1 MGNNST
7 SSQRIYIEDSKK
19 ERFPF
24 DIDFAESI
32 KTIKD
37 IIYTQKGIPQS
48 CQILYYNGIR
58 MEENYT
64 LNYYKIKSNSIIQLK
79 ISSFDKSKSFIETK
93 EEKSI
98 CIFIKPLNLSQ
109 ISINVKPSTK
119 IEDIKKIAKE
129 KLGIPVEKQNLLYE
143 LKTLEN
149 QKSLREYNILNN
161 SILHLLTKKEN
172 INKENKKIYIR
183 TLDGK
188 YFFINISPLNTIK
201 DIKNKIN
208 GSKGIPVEEQ
218 KLFFQ
223 GKVLEDIKTIE
234 QYNILPESTLHLTI
248 KSETLKNNQTNNKKV
263 NLNEDISI
271 KFINKKI
278 IFIQTLNEV
287 FNIDV
292 KESDTIKSVKDKI
305 KNLKNYNQDQQ
316 ILINNGMELEN
327 DKTLKDYKI
336 YDREIII
343 LCLNNIDIL
352 QPKSNDHMSIII
364 DINLEKKNDFLIL
377 EISNKDT
384 IKDIKKRIKEK
395 TGIQTVDQ
403 KLKFNK
409 IILENKQTIN
419 EVGIKHK
426 SILYLT
432 EYSEIEKVIFQS
444 NETIASLEDQLKVEK
459 EKNQKLN
466 EKINNL
472 EKLLKE
478 KEKIINEETLNKEKD
493 FIEKKETSKNLS
505 IQGEINN
512 TEEIVKLLGQLREKE
527 EEIKSLKSSI
537 PFDIKKGEKIMS
549 VILASK
555 NEDIYYSFICKN
567 TDKFSKLENIFYD
580 EYPEFTE
587 SENRFFL
594 KGKKINKYKTL
605 EENKV
610 NNNDIIMINN

>member
-1 MGNNST
+1 
-7 SSQRIYIEDSKK
+7 
-19 ERFPF
+19 
-24 DIDFAESI
+24 
-32 KTIKD
+32 
-37 IIYTQKGIPQS
+37 
-48 CQILYYNGIR
+48 
-58 MEENYT
+58 
-64 LNYYKIKSNSIIQLK
+64 
-79 ISSFDKSKSFIETK
+79 
-93 EEKSI
+93 
-98 CIFIKPLNLSQ
+98 
-109 ISINVKPSTK
+109 
-119 IEDIKKIAKE
+119 
-129 KLGIPVEKQNLLYE
+129 
-143 LKTLEN
+143 
-149 QKSLREYNILNN
+149 
-161 SILHLLTKKEN
+161 
-172 INKENKKIYIR
+172 
-183 TLDGK
+183 
-188 YFFINISPLNTIK
+188 
-201 DIKNKIN
+201 
-208 GSKGIPVEEQ
+208 
-218 KLFFQ
+218 
-223 GKVLEDIKTIE
+223 
-234 QYNILPESTLHLTI
+234 
-248 KSETLKNNQTNNKKV
+248 
-263 NLNEDISI
+263 
-271 KFINKKI
+271 
-278 IFIQTLNEV
+278 
-287 FNIDV
+287 
-292 KESDTIKSVKDKI
+292 
-305 KNLKNYNQDQQ
+305 
-316 ILINNGMELEN
+316 
-327 DKTLKDYKI
+327 
-336 YDREIII
+336 
-343 LCLNNIDIL
+343 
-352 QPKSNDHMSIII
+352 MSIII

-403 KLKFNK
+403 KLKFK
-409 IILENKQTIN
+409 KLILEYKQTIN

-426 SILYLT
+426 SVLYLT
-432 EYSEIEKVIFQS
+432 EYSEIEKVISQS